1 MAEVNDRL
9 TRCFA
14 SVFPV
19 ATPEEIRTVQIESMP
34 GWDSLVGV
42 SLVTVIDEEFGVQ
55 IDLPDLMELGSFD
68 AIHQYLLQHAGV
80 S

>member
-9 TRCFA
+9 ARCFA

-42 SLVTVIDEEFGVQ
+42 SLVTVIDEEFGMQ
-55 IDLPDLMELGSFD
+55 IDLPDLMDLGSFD
-68 AIHQYLLQHAGV
+68 AIRQYLSEHAV